1 MLRYGWMMA
10 GMLLVCGCRMSAPMH
25 VWKQP
30 QLTGGS
36 TLVVAVAPVG
46 GPTDITEKLD
56 QSLIATRPQTIP
68 QLAVLYP
75 DQLEKISGIQLV
87 SYDGQPSEMASFG
100 AAKRAGAQY
109 ILSGEILQHDLAPRQ
124 EPRKPRLLSWLK
136 KKQPDESISIRWTV
150 FDGQSGSRLGEN
162 TIYMDTQRS
171 VGDYPDLAYHGSPDM
186 KVLSASARR
195 SWEMVVPT
203 TAATQATLDLPWLMP
218 GSSRVRKGNAY
229 ARLGQWEQAE
239 REWQEAA
246 DVHPWNR
253 AAWHNLSMAAVAKE
267 DFQLA
272 RNRLVHAE
280 ARWIP
285 GDQTAESAA
294 WIDSIE
300 RQYDACFDPA
310 NSSSPSPADFRGSK
324 VGAPPR
330 MPPNPAFK
338 PMQDNPMQ
346 ANPIQDGQNT
356 TTVKPRSLDDQPWYT
371 MIPFMPPPGWS
382 WSDWWYQSTLF

>member
-1 MLRYGWMMA
+1 
-10 GMLLVCGCRMSAPMH
+10 MH
-25 VWKQP
+25 VWKEP
-30 QLTGGS
+30 QLAGGS
-36 TLVVAVAPVG
+36 RLIVAVSPVA
-46 GPTDITEKLD
+46 GPNEITEKLD
-56 QSLIATRPQTIP
+56 QSLMATRPQTIP
-68 QLAVLYP
+68 QLSVLYP

-100 AAKRAGAQY
+100 AAKRAGARY
-109 ILSGEILQHDLAPRQ
+109 ILSGEVLQHDLAPRQ
-124 EPRKPRLLSWLK
+124 ETKRPPLLSWLK
-136 KKQPDESISIRWTV
+136 RKPPDESMSIRWTV
-150 FDGQSGSRLGEN
+150 FDAQSGARIGEN
-162 TIYMDTQRS
+162 TVHMDTKKA

-186 KVLSASARR
+186 KVISASARR

-203 TAATQATLDLPWLMP
+203 TSATQATLDLPWLMP

-239 REWQEAA
+239 RDWQEAA

-272 RNRLVHAE
+272 RDRLTHAD
-280 ARWIP
+280 AKWIP
-285 GDQTAESAA
+285 GDQTAKSAA

-300 RQYDACFDPA
+300 REHDACFDPEHQS
-310 NSSSPSPADFRGSK
+310 NLDHSK

-330 MPPNPAFK
+330 MPPNPEFQ
-338 PMQDNPMQ
+338 PMQD
-346 ANPIQDGQNT
+346 GQKT
-356 TTVKPRSLDDQPWYT
+356 TSVKPRSLDDQPWYT

-382 WSDWWYQSTLF
+382 WSNWWYQSTLF